1 MQLGGLS
8 RIGEVT
14 TPGASTLPQPVK
26 DSPQAAPPPPTDG
39 AAASVDFAEKL
50 KKYAPYI
57 IGGIVVYYLLSKNK

>member
-26 DSPQAAPPPPTDG
+26 DSSQAAPPPPTDG
-39 AAASVDFAEKL
+39 AAAPVDFAEKL

-57 IGGIVVYYLLSKNK
+57 VGGIIIYYLLTKK

>member
-1 MQLGGLS
+1 M
-8 RIGEVT
+8 GEVT

-39 AAASVDFAEKL
+39 PTAPVDFAEKL

-57 IGGIVVYYLLSKNK
+57 VGGIIIYYLFTKK